1 MLDADGAAAVEDLRA
16 ELARAKEQARK
27 SEAAASKAAE
37 ELEAEKAAHCRSR
50 EEMAGMAT
58 KLKVATDRLEVLE
71 GERRA
76 EQEDLKKADA
86 EAKDARSAMRAMK
99 EELRQV
105 GDIVA
110 GKPFMLRRKFTDP
123 KYAQLGRLYGA
134 EDPYLDL
141 AASAADAVVHFRS
154 QEDHEMEE
162 LFWSQFHSPE
172 RPLPLSDRLVEWAEL
187 NRLSGLAMTDVVTH
201 LWPERPKPKS
211 YFGLLQQF
219 LGAVPRIGAMKRSAC
234 IEGARMALARGK
246 TYWAEMDATAVAS
259 RGSDKSRFPTEH
271 YFEEVLQGARL
282 IESQCS
288 KDVMFE

>member
-1 MLDADGAAAVEDLRA
+1 
-16 ELARAKEQARK
+16 
-27 SEAAASKAAE
+27 
-37 ELEAEKAAHCRSR
+37 
-50 EEMAGMAT
+50 MAT

-162 LFWSQFHSPE
+162 LFWSQFHSLE

-187 NRLSGLAMTDVVTH
+187 NRLSGLAMTDVV
-201 LWPERPKPKS
+201 LICGRKGPSRRVILACCS
-211 YFGLLQQF
+211 NS
-219 LGAVPRIGAMKRSAC
+219 LGRCRILR
-234 IEGARMALARGK
+234 R
-246 TYWAEMDATAVAS
+246 
-259 RGSDKSRFPTEH
+259 
-271 YFEEVLQGARL
+271 
-282 IESQCS
+282 
-288 KDVMFE
+288 